1 MSATVQL
8 QRRTTLRGERRRE
21 ELLGAVVDH
30 VLEHGLR
37 DFSLR
42 RAAAEA
48 GTSHRILLYHFGTTS
63 ELLREVL
70 AEIRR
75 PVIEAAR
82 AALRQPDADP
92 MTTAWEILS
101 GKLPVTRVL
110 MEVQMLS
117 TVDESYRE
125 IAQDYMS
132 AYLPVVEEAIAT
144 GVDGRRRKDA
154 AALILAVIRG
164 LLLDVRSTG
173 ELERAWRAFELFAE
187 MGSDAGL
194 LVGVRRRDDR

>member
-75 PVIEAAR
+75 PVVEAAR

-92 MTTAWEILS
+92 VTTAWEILS

-132 AYLPVVEEAIAT
+132 AYLPVVEEAIASD
-144 GVDGRRRKDA
+144 VEGRRRKDA
-154 AALILAVIRG
+154 AALVLAVIRG

-173 ELERAWRAFELFAE
+173 ELERAWRAFELFAQ

-194 LVGVRRRDDR
+194 IVAGGRRP

>member
-1 MSATVQL
+1 MTATVQL

-42 RAAAEA
+42 RAAGEA

-82 AALRQPDADP
+82 TALRQPDADP
-92 MTTAWEILS
+92 IATAWEILS

-110 MEVQMLS
+110 LEVQMLS
-117 TVDESYRE
+117 AVDESYRE
-125 IAQDYMS
+125 IAQDYMN
-132 AYLPVVEEAIAT
+132 AYLPVVEEAIAPEIQ
-144 GVDGRRRKDA
+144 GRRRTDA
-154 AALILAVIRG
+154 AALVLAVIRG

-187 MGSDAGL
+187 MGGDAGL
-194 LVGVRRRDDR
+194 YVRKAR

>member
-1 MSATVQL
+1 MTATVQL

-63 ELLREVL
+63 ELRREVL

-117 TVDESYRE
+117 AVDESYRE
-125 IAQDYMS
+125 IAQDYMN
-132 AYLPVVEEAIAT
+132 
-144 GVDGRRRKDA
+144 
-154 AALILAVIRG
+154 
-164 LLLDVRSTG
+164 
-173 ELERAWRAFELFAE
+173 
-187 MGSDAGL
+187 
-194 LVGVRRRDDR
+194 

>member
-21 ELLGAVVDH
+21 ELLAAVVDH

-82 AALRQPDADP
+82 TALRQPDADP
-92 MTTAWEILS
+92 IATAWEILS

-110 MEVQMLS
+110 LEVQMLS
-117 TVDESYRE
+117 AVDESYRE
-125 IAQDYMS
+125 IAQDYMN
-132 AYLPVVEEAIAT
+132 AYLPVVEEAIAPE
-144 GVDGRRRKDA
+144 VDGRRRQDA
-154 AALILAVIRG
+154 AALTLAVIRG
-164 LLLDVRSTG
+164 LLIDVQSTG

-187 MGSDAGL
+187 MGGDAGL
-194 LVGVRRRDDR
+194 YVRKPR

>member
-1 MSATVQL
+1 MTATVL

-21 ELLGAVVDH
+21 ELLSAVVDH
-30 VLEHGLR
+30 VLENGLR

-48 GTSHRILLYHFGTTS
+48 GTSHRILLYHFGTSS

-82 AALRQPDADP
+82 GALRQPGADP
-92 MTTAWEILS
+92 IATAWEILS

-110 MEVQMLS
+110 LEVQMLS
-117 TVDESYRE
+117 AVDESYRE
-125 IAQDYMS
+125 IAQDYME
-132 AYLPVVEEAIAT
+132 AYLPVVEEAIAPEIE
-144 GVDGRRRKDA
+144 GRRRKDA
-154 AALILAVIRG
+154 AALVLAVIRG

-187 MGSDAGL
+187 MGGDAGL
-194 LVGVRRRDDR
+194 YVRKPAS